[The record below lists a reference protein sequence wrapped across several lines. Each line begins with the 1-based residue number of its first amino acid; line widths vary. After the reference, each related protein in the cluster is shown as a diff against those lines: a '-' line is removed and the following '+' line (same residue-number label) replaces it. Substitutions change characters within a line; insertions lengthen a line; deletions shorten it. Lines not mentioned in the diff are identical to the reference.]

1 MSATLCP
8 DPLNPLNEWAVTVV
22 TNSNT
27 ERLQSS
33 RITEA
38 TSQARITEATSQV
51 FDLYSFIAQ
60 QLWELS
66 CQIHALPSQLLEQ
79 VCQDYP
85 SLLQCPHPGLFQRFQ
100 RCKICLYQL
109 AVLY

>member
-22 TNSNT
+22 KNSNT

-38 TSQARITEATSQV
+38 TSHA

-66 CQIHALPSQLLEQ
+66 CQIHALPSQLCLENQ
-79 VCQDYP
+79 
-85 SLLQCPHPGLFQRFQ
+85 
-100 RCKICLYQL
+100 
-109 AVLY
+109 